1 MDYKKVGLDVLELVG
16 GKSNVDKLTHC
27 ATRLR
32 FELRD
37 MSKVDVN
44 KIKNLPGVIS
54 VVNKGGQFQVIIG
67 NEVQSAYRAILN
79 KLGNKT
85 SSNKE
90 SDTKKEKQGLVSE
103 FISVISTTFTPMIP
117 AITGAGMIK
126 ALLAI
131 LTLTGILSSDS
142 HTYALLNTI
151 SDAAF
156 YFMPILLAYGAAI
169 KFECN
174 PILAITVAG
183 VLLHPNI

>member
-90 SDTKKEKQGLVSE
+90 SDKKKEKQGLVSE

-117 AITGAGMIK
+117 AITGAGI
-126 ALLAI
+126 
-131 LTLTGILSSDS
+131 
-142 HTYALLNTI
+142 
-151 SDAAF
+151 
-156 YFMPILLAYGAAI
+156 
-169 KFECN
+169 
-174 PILAITVAG
+174 
-183 VLLHPNI
+183 